1 MENTIIDIDVDKSYS
16 LEEYIT
22 LDAKSNT
29 KHEFYH
35 GKLFQMP
42 GAPILHNQICLQL
55 FFILRQQLLETS
67 FEINVENV
75 KVKIQNEEIYLYP
88 DVVLS
93 TEKATTLDSYIIYNP
108 ILLAEVLSAST
119 RKYDS
124 TDKFILYSKI
134 DSLKYYLLI
143 EPEKHVVIFYERTPD
158 NDWQSSPFTEL
169 NETINLPFLNCSIS
183 LGDIYK

>member
-1 MENTIIDIDVDKSYS
+1 MENTIIDIDTDKSYS
-16 LEEYIT
+16 LEEYIA
-22 LDAKSNT
+22 LDSKSDT
-29 KHEFYH
+29 KHEFYY

-55 FFILRQQLLETS
+55 FFILKQQLLGTS

-93 TEKATTLDSYIIYNP
+93 TEKATTLDAYIIYNP
-108 ILLAEVLSAST
+108 ILLAEVLSSST

-124 TDKFILYSKI
+124 TDKFIQYSKI

-158 NDWQSSPFTEL
+158 NDWQSMLYTEL
-169 NETINLPFLNCSIS
+169 NETIHLPALNCSIS